1 MWFRAVLLAAV
12 MGVGSPRALAEGNGQ
27 EELDEALRVKVTAEN
42 LRDLNKVVE
51 LLETAIDEGLDV
63 ENSDFAE
70 QLLVEV
76 LLERSAQLAA
86 VVQSVPL
93 QKLEEEEQLQ
103 RVRGLAVTDLRR
115 VLEYDGAP
123 VQAKVLLAQL
133 LSLSGDERAE
143 ALKLLDELFEDKA
156 TAVLPV
162 KMQAEAY
169 SLRATLQD
177 DPAKA
182 QADFDAAIK
191 LEPNE
196 AQHRMARADFLRR
209 QGKLDEAVADIDA
222 VVEQNPDAAAA
233 FLVKAQVLREQNK
246 LNEALAA
253 LDKATA
259 LAPSAPEPYQQRGE
273 IYRLQDD
280 PAKAIEQFNRV
291 LQMQPGFLLT
301 LIHRAEAYLANKQYD
316 EALVDIE
323 AVLKDNPKLTVAHG
337 LRAQALA
344 SLERMPEAIA
354 EMRAL
359 AEATPQQP
367 EFRMQLALYY
377 LVDKQP
383 REAIREYGEIIKGD
397 AAKDEEPAEKTEGE
411 QEQDDDGE
419 EKTADEGTTQ
429 GGEPLK
435 FQALRGRADAYLNIG
450 EHAEAV
456 KDFDAALKINAED
469 TGVLNNFA
477 WVLATSPDEDVR
489 DGKRAVELATKA
501 VELTDEKEAHIL
513 STLAAAYAETGD
525 FEAAR
530 KWSQKSVDMQDPEHA
545 DQLAKE
551 LASYKEN
558 KPWRER
564 QTGEESEKPAEEEKP
579 ADEPKNAPAT
589 AETPAKPVSF

>member
-1 MWFRAVLLAAV
+1 MNRWMWFRAVLVIAV
-12 MGVGSPRALAEGNGQ
+12 AGLGAPRAMAEGNGQ

-51 LLETAIDEGLDV
+51 LLETAISEGLDV

-70 QLLVEV
+70 EMLVEV
-76 LLERSAQLAA
+76 LMERSAQLAA
-86 VVQSVPL
+86 VVQSVPMP
-93 QKLEEEEQLQ
+93 KLADPKVQQ
-103 RVRGLAVTDLRR
+103 VRGLAVTDLQR

-133 LSLSGDERAE
+133 LALPGGDRAE
-143 ALKLLDELFEDKA
+143 ALKLLDEMFADKA
-156 TAVLPV
+156 TAELPA
-162 KMQAEAY
+162 KLQAEGY
-169 SLRATLQD
+169 SLRATLQE

-182 QADFDAAIK
+182 AADFEAAIK
-191 LEPNE
+191 LEPEE
-196 AQHRMARADFLRR
+196 AQHRMARADFYRR

-222 VVEQNPDAAAA
+222 VVAQNPDAAAA
-233 FLVKAQVLREQNK
+233 FLAKAQLQREQNK
-246 LNEALAA
+246 LNEALAS
-253 LDKATA
+253 LDKATE

-273 IYRLQDD
+273 IYRLQGD

-301 LIHRAEAYLANKQYD
+301 LIHRAEAYLANEQFD

-323 AVLKDNPKLTVAHG
+323 AILKDNPGLTVAHG

-344 SLERMPEAIA
+344 SLKRLPEAIA
-354 EMRAL
+354 EMKKV
-359 AEATPQQP
+359 AEETPQQP
-367 EFRMQLALYY
+367 EFRMQLAMYY
-377 LVDKQP
+377 LIDKQP
-383 REAIREYGEIIKGD
+383 REAIREYGEIIEGD
-397 AAKDEEPAEKTEGE
+397 ADKPAEAN
-411 QEQDDDGE
+411 GE
-419 EKTADEGTTQ
+419 EKEPAADEPQAAEEGVTQ

-456 KDFDAALKINAED
+456 KDFDAAMKINAED
-469 TGVLNNFA
+469 TGVLNNLA
-477 WVLATSPDEDVR
+477 WVLATSPDDAVR

-501 VELTDEKEAHIL
+501 VELTDEKQAHIL

-530 KWSQKSVDMQDPEHA
+530 KWSQKSVDMQDEEHA

-564 QTGEESEKPAEEEKP
+564 QTLEEGEKPVASEKPAEKAVET
-579 ADEPKNAPAT
+579 PAT
-589 AETPAKPVSF
+589 AEAAKPTSP